1 MCQQII
7 KKIEAFLK
15 KDIIRSLVICSI
27 IFALFIHI
35 LFKIKTGP
43 EYLKAEWEAGDI
55 LTYVSTVAL
64 GLLALWQNKRFKEEN
79 DISQARLEKLTEQA
93 NEQTI
98 INKIIEIESGKLSE
112 TKKAISIFS
121 DICDPVLNF
130 PNMFAGQLNSE
141 QELHERFYMCAIQK
155 RKIDESFSE
164 LFRTLNVDSNTE
176 NRFAHR
182 FLADATKYK
191 NAVEIAIQQISR
203 MSHDVEAMISDKEL
217 ESLHTIRNEFD
228 ESRNDFICHREELLR
243 KIIFDNLSM
252 DEIKDLIKDEYASYK
267 ELVED

>member
-1 MCQQII
+1 M
-7 KKIEAFLK
+7 
-15 KDIIRSLVICSI
+15 
-27 IFALFIHI
+27 
-35 LFKIKTGP
+35 
-43 EYLKAEWEAGDI
+43 
-55 LTYVSTVAL
+55 
-64 GLLALWQNKRFKEEN
+64 
-79 DISQARLEKLTEQA
+79 
-93 NEQTI
+93 
-98 INKIIEIESGKLSE
+98 
-112 TKKAISIFS
+112 
-121 DICDPVLNF
+121 NF
-130 PNMFAGQLNSE
+130 PNIFAGQLNSE

-243 KIIFDNLSM
+243 QIIYDNLSK
-252 DEIKDLIKDEYASYK
+252 DVIKDLIKDEYASYK